1 MRRPVQSLWVIYN
14 LLADT
19 ESNKLNKNNSL
30 MLVTEFWLNIQRAVE
45 LRDFCHRAYEHEV
58 RNVRR
63 VKLHTFPL
71 KQA

>member
-1 MRRPVQSLWVIYN
+1 MRTTKRPPVTVGQ
-14 LLADT
+14 
-19 ESNKLNKNNSL
+19 

-58 RNVRR
+58 RSVRR

>member
-1 MRRPVQSLWVIYN
+1 MRTTKRPPVTVGQ
-14 LLADT
+14 
-19 ESNKLNKNNSL
+19 